1 LIDVYNM
8 EFEFWNSGTTAPGGY
23 YCTSYLDPEGLTC
36 DTANAFDFYLE
47 ELCRLDSLCD
57 AHEYINSETYI
68 GNPTE
73 GQCNALSGCADRI
86 LVHYYRT
93 SDVYRDGT
101 SIYNFKSYRL
111 PALAAAAEMSHV
123 MSIFACTETFMGE
136 WLTTNPHDKAFE
148 TWLDGVDGYND
159 DTGLWKAN
167 TCLEGQVWYRY
178 TCMNDDAILTGIDEE
193 KHQVQVRVY
202 PNPAKD
208 FLTVEF
214 SKTIE
219 TVEVVDLMVRAVS
232 VSISSRTNTS
242 TDIDVSALRAG
253 IYWLRTEEFTRSFV
267 VE

>member
-1 LIDVYNM
+1 
-8 EFEFWNSGTTAPGGY
+8 
-23 YCTSYLDPEGLTC
+23 
-36 DTANAFDFYLE
+36 
-47 ELCRLDSLCD
+47 
-57 AHEYINSETYI
+57 
-68 GNPTE
+68 
-73 GQCNALSGCADRI
+73 
-86 LVHYYRT
+86 
-93 SDVYRDGT
+93 
-101 SIYNFKSYRL
+101 
-111 PALAAAAEMSHV
+111 MSHV

-242 TDIDVSALRAG
+242 TDIDVSALHAG